1 MSPGILFLER
11 ICHHGDTGEKA
22 LVLDDYII
30 IVGIITNVP
39 LSLRSLVTKFFAK
52 SLNNT

>member
-11 ICHHGDTGEKA
+11 IGYQGDIGEKA

-30 IVGIITNVP
+30 IVGIITMFP
-39 LSLRSLVTKFFAK
+39 SA
-52 SLNNT
+52 